1 MKIVK
6 GKLESVNNELNIKY
20 NDIKNQYDE
29 YIKKSS
35 NELQEKEKKY
45 IELLNQKNLETD
57 NYKKLTDQ
65 YEMEKSKILDKINE
79 LNKTL
84 EQNDEIY
91 KNIQK
96 ENLELKQQNQEKNN
110 FLNSQIEIIK
120 EKYKKQIGEEVA
132 KIKEGL
138 IKKID
143 DSLTISQEKYNDLYL
158 NREKLYD
165 KKFIK
170 ISNLISNNKNDDFI
184 NENYS
189 YECTNS
195 MYLSVYIYE
204 GTEKAE
210 FEIFLK
216 NTGETKWAEDTKLL
230 VDKNSSDVTTED
242 IPLSPQN
249 PKEQK
254 NYKIIVDDLSRYNQ
268 GEYKIIFS
276 FYSGG
281 KIHGEK
287 ITALIKIKENQK
299 NEIDEYI
306 DKINEF
312 RETFNLS
319 EDEYSNEKIIE
330 VLKEHNMNFENA
342 FSSLFN

>member
-1 MKIVK
+1 M
-6 GKLESVNNELNIKY
+6 
-20 NDIKNQYDE
+20 
-29 YIKKSS
+29 

-84 EQNDEIY
+84 EQNDEII
-91 KNIQK
+91 KNLEK
-96 ENLELKQQNQEKNN
+96 ENLELKQQNQESKNI
-110 FLNSQIEIIK
+110 LNSQIEMIRGQ
-120 EKYKKQIGEEVA
+120 YNKKVIEEMD
-132 KIKEGL
+132 KIKNAI

-143 DSLTISQEKYNDLYL
+143 DNLSQCKKKYSDKYLNQEKY
-158 NREKLYD
+158 YD
-165 KKFIK
+165 NQFSQ
-170 ISNLISNNKNDDFI
+170 ISNLLSNHKIDSI
-184 NENYS
+184 NINYS

-230 VDKNSSDVTTED
+230 VDKNSSDITTED

-319 EDEYSNEKIIE
+319 EDEYSNEKILE